1 MENLFKTRL
10 KTLLISL
17 VAVISTVFFLC
28 LMSGASEAPSDAVK
42 LPVIMYH
49 SVLMDKSSR
58 NDYVVSP
65 DLFESD
71 LKYFKDNGYTAVTVN
86 DLIDYVYK
94 NKALPQKIVMLTF
107 DDGYYNN
114 YKYVFPLLKKYNTK
128 AVISPIAKLSEEYT
142 AVGEEN
148 PSYGHLLE
156 KNIQEMDAS
165 GLVEFQNHSYNMHS
179 LSPRKGIGKKYR
191 ETDDDYRSAINNDI
205 TKAQDYLQ
213 RVTGKLPTAFV
224 YPFGEESST
233 SLDILKQSGFLSTL
247 NCTEKLNYITKNP
260 ESLYE
265 LGRFRRDNSE
275 STAQLMERISKK

>member
-10 KTLLISL
+10 KTLMISL
-17 VAVISTVFFLC
+17 VAVISAIFFLC
-28 LMSGASEAPSDAVK
+28 LMSGASEVPSDAVK

-49 SVLMDKSSR
+49 SVLTDKSSQ

-156 KNIQEMDAS
+156 KNIQEMDDS
-165 GLVEFQNHSYNMHS
+165 GLVEFQNHSYNMHA

-191 ETDDDYRSAINNDI
+191 ETDDAYRSAIIDDI
-205 TKAQDYLQ
+205 TKAQTYLKNI
-213 RVTGKLPTAFV
+213 TGKEPTAFV
-224 YPFGEESST
+224 YPFGEENSS
-233 SLDILKQSGFLSTL
+233 SLAILKQSGFLSTL

>member
-17 VAVISTVFFLC
+17 VAVICAVFFLC
-28 LMSGASEAPSDAVK
+28 IVNGASEAPPDAVN

-49 SVLMDKSSR
+49 SVLIDKSSR

>member
-42 LPVIMYH
+42 LPIIMYH

>member
-1 MENLFKTRL
+1 MKNLFKTRL
-10 KTLLISL
+10 KRLLISL

>member
-42 LPVIMYH
+42 LPIIMYH

-94 NKALPQKIVMLTF
+94 KKALPQKIVMLTF

-148 PSYGHLLE
+148 SSYGHLLE

-165 GLVEFQNHSYNMHS
+165 GLVEFQNHSDNMHS